1 MKQYAQMIHELKT
14 PAVMKQL
21 TNLYGTQKGMLVAQ
35 TTRYTRLLK
44 RHEELVGSHSDN
56 GIHLISAP
64 GRAEIGG
71 NHTDHNMGKVLTAA
85 INLDTVAA
93 VSSRD
98 DRMVNVFSEGYAP
111 LSISLDDLAYREE
124 ERDTTAALIRGVA
137 FKLQEEGLP
146 IGGFDAVVTS
156 NVRGGSG
163 LSSSAAFEVMIC
175 AIFDELYGGSKLD
188 AKHRAKICQY
198 AENVYFGKPSGLLDQ
213 MASSVGG
220 LAYIDFQEADPQIR
234 EVNYDFSK
242 KGYALVVINTGGSH
256 GDLTSSYTDITTEM
270 AAVAACFGEK
280 HLRPVQPERFYQS
293 LPTLREK
300 LKGQVNADR
309 ALMRAAHFFE
319 ENHRVAEEFE
329 ALTQDDISSFLS
341 LIIESGRSSF
351 CYLQNVFASPSEQQ
365 LSLALMLA
373 ERQLRGRGAWRV
385 HGGGFAGTTLNFVPQ
400 KDLDSF
406 VRDMDAVFGAHSCQV
421 LAIRPVGPACIL
433 LKG

>member
-14 PAVMKQL
+14 PVVMKQL
-21 TNLYGTQKGMLVAQ
+21 NNLYGVQKGMLVAQ

-44 RHEELVGSHSDN
+44 RHEELIGSHTED
-56 GIHLISAP
+56 GIRLISAP

-85 INLDTVAA
+85 VNLDTVAA
-93 VSSRD
+93 VTIRGD
-98 DRMVNVFSEGYAP
+98 QNVNVYSEGYAP
-111 LSISLDDLAYREE
+111 LTISLDDLAMRESE
-124 ERDTTAALIRGVA
+124 LGTTAALIRGVA
-137 FKLQEEGLP
+137 AKLQEEGLP

-156 NVRGGSG
+156 TVKGGSG

-175 AIFDELYGGSKLD
+175 AIFDELYGGNRLD
-188 AKHRAKICQY
+188 KKHRAKICQY

-220 LAYIDFQEADPQIR
+220 LAYIDFQDKDPQLK
-234 EVNYDFSK
+234 EVHYDFTS
-242 KGYALVVINTGGSH
+242 KGYSLVVVNTGGDH
-256 GDLTSSYTDITTEM
+256 GDLTASYTDITTEM

-280 HLRPVQPERFYQS
+280 FLRPVQPERFYQS
-293 LPTLREK
+293 LPAVREE

-309 ALMRAAHFFE
+309 AIMRASHYFE
-319 ENHRVAEEFE
+319 ENHRVAEEFA
-329 ALTQDDISSFLS
+329 ALKEDDISAFLS
-341 LIIESGRSSF
+341 LIIQSGRSSF
-351 CYLQNVFASPSEQQ
+351 CYLQNVFASPKEQQ

-373 ERQLRGRGAWRV
+373 EHTLRGKGAWRV
-385 HGGGFAGTTLNFVPQ
+385 HGGGFAGTTLNFVPH
-400 KDLDSF
+400 KELESF

-421 LAIRPVGPACIL
+421 LSIRPIGPACVH